1 MKRISMILLVLILF
15 FMTSCEKKEQINISV
30 EKSEIEKSLTKFWA
44 AFENKDMKTLGN
56 LIVHDTD
63 IVFFGT
69 DENERWAGWP
79 CVESALK
86 KQFEAF
92 SKIKIQTHN
101 VVIHVSPTGKTAW
114 FSLQRYVSLMTPD
127 SVNEGMKTRVTGV
140 MEKRDGDWK
149 MVQYHSSY
157 PITDWDKFKY

>member
-1 MKRISMILLVLILF
+1 MKWFSVVLIVLTVL
-15 FMTSCEKKEQINISV
+15 MTNCDKQEPVNLTTEKM
-30 EKSEIEKSLTKFWA
+30 EIEKCLTTFWT
-44 AFENKDMKTLGN
+44 AFENKDLKKIGD
-56 LIVHDTD
+56 LIVHDPD

-101 VVIHVSPTGKTAW
+101 LVIQVSPTGQTAW
-114 FSLQRYVSLMTPD
+114 FSLQRYISLMTPD
-127 SVNEGMKTRVTGV
+127 SVNEGMKTRITGV
-140 MEKRDGDWK
+140 MEKRDGCWK